1 MKARQRLNLDFGRNA
16 LALYL
21 FSTIFPPPLL
31 LIKFFFFSFCKYFS
45 CYECMQISSCCN
57 AFLPRGNDEEKYSED
72 DLRFFSSKN

>member
-31 LIKFFFFSFCKYFS
+31 IKFFSSSSFANIFS
-45 CYECMQISSCCN
+45 CFECMQFSSCCN
-57 AFLPRGNDEEKYSED
+57 AFLPRGNDKEKYLED
-72 DLRFFSSKN
+72 DLRFF